1 MVLPRRRLGPIFGSG
16 RLALAQKA
24 QECAYSGALHPE
36 SRKPGIAPAEN
47 ASPPDWQCEC
57 NEHNEG
63 TSGSSVPFGRTTLR
77 LALERSIMNPL
88 LDLKKH
94 GQSVWLDYIQRSLLT
109 GGDFERLIEE
119 DGVRGVT
126 SNPTIFEKAIAGS
139 GDYDGALRALLDKAP
154 ETDVRTLYD
163 DVAIEDVR
171 MAADL
176 LRPAYDLSACT
187 DGFVSLEPPP
197 QLTRN
202 TASTIAEVRRLWQA
216 VNRPN
221 LMIKVVATP
230 EGVRAVEI
238 LIAEG
243 ININITLMFSLDHYE
258 AVASAYIRGL
268 QQCREPAR
276 VASVASFFVSR
287 VDTQVDRALE
297 EIGTAD
303 ALALRGTIAI
313 ANAKMVYRRFSE
325 IFYGAPF
332 ATLKQ
337 RGARVQR
344 PLWASTGTKNPK
356 YRDVLYVEDLIG
368 LDTVTT
374 IPPATLDAFRSHGR
388 VRGATVTEGTDEA
401 GAALSRL
408 AGLGIDLQSIAEKLQ
423 IDGLAAFASGYDS
436 VLAGLERKKQSILAR
451 QAV

>member
-1 MVLPRRRLGPIFGSG
+1 
-16 RLALAQKA
+16 
-24 QECAYSGALHPE
+24 
-36 SRKPGIAPAEN
+36 
-47 ASPPDWQCEC
+47 
-57 NEHNEG
+57 
-63 TSGSSVPFGRTTLR
+63 
-77 LALERSIMNPL
+77 MNPL
-88 LDLKKH
+88 LDLRKH

-119 DGVRGVT
+119 DGLLGVT
-126 SNPTIFEKAIAGS
+126 SNPTIFEKAIDGS
-139 GDYDGALRALLDKAP
+139 SDYDDALRLLLDKAP
-154 ETDVRTLYD
+154 DTDARTLYD
-163 DVAIEDVR
+163 GLAIEDVR

-176 LRPAYDLSACT
+176 LRPAYDMSDRA

-197 QLTRN
+197 QLTKD
-202 TASTIAEVRRLWQA
+202 TALTIAEARRLWQA

-230 EGVRAVEI
+230 EGDRAVEA

-258 AVASAYIRGL
+258 AVANAYIRGL

-297 EIGTAD
+297 AIGTAD
-303 ALALRGTIAI
+303 ALALRGKIAI

-332 ATLKQ
+332 AALKQ

-344 PLWASTGTKNPK
+344 PLWASTGTKNPN
-356 YRDVLYVEDLIG
+356 YRDVLYVEELIG
-368 LDTVTT
+368 PDTVTT

-388 VRGATVTEGTDEA
+388 IRGTTVTEEVDEA
-401 GAALSRL
+401 SAALAKL
-408 AGLGIDLQSIAEKLQ
+408 AGLGIDLQAIAEKLQ
-423 IDGLAAFASGYDS
+423 ADGIAAFASGYNR
-436 VLAGLERKKQSILAR
+436 VLAGLERKKQSILAS
-451 QAV
+451 QTV